1 MPQTAIIQPA
11 TPKGPPQTRTA
22 GTPGKKEQNGFS
34 PHLDKAVTNTKK
46 QQQANRDESRTT
58 ASAKTD
64 KKTSSQYRSPSPKS
78 QGTGN
83 SPDDTLTANTVN
95 NPDGTDATPEQLSGP
110 IFDAEPPEE
119 EFSTTAFSQRQQIE
133 PSAQQFQNIT
143 NTSSDEN
150 VLQKTMLAELTPAI
164 AEPIGDNAT
173 QPTTMSTVF
182 SPAIAEPID
191 DNATQ
196 PTTMSAVLL
205 PAIAEPIDDNATQPT
220 TMSTVLLP
228 AIAEPIDDNATQP
241 TTMSAVL
248 LPAITEPI
256 GDNAIKP
263 TTMSA
268 VLSSAITEPIGD
280 TAIKPAAAKESN
292 IFIDQLQ
299 RIIDQ
304 ADETGTVSITK
315 AAGTTPVDSIRSNFH
330 GVLLPQPIENSAQV
344 LVPATAGSSAAAVS
358 DLFIVDAD
366 GAEKAIAKPTEQITG
381 LRQDSQQ
388 QYFNPKIAAKNLGD
402 ANQNPQEHRR
412 GDDLPQQGMGTGP
425 QAGQVSGLS
434 SGTEQSNTFSQ
445 MVTTSQPT
453 TTPTTTPS
461 AGTTTSTTFLPSGVP
476 VQESEIMQQLSNR
489 LQLSSKN
496 MDTRINL
503 KLHPVE
509 LGSLKIDLTVK
520 EGSIRANVVAQSQHT
535 SEILEKNMTKLK
547 SILENQGFTV
557 DEISVT
563 AESDSVNDFNLFDGQ
578 LFGQNDYAPKTRKG
592 RREDEPVFTLA
603 NNVFA
608 APAMS
613 TGVNVKI

>member
-34 PHLDKAVTNTKK
+34 PHLDKAVSNTKK

-64 KKTSSQYRSPSPKS
+64 KKTSSQYPSPSPTS
-78 QGTGN
+78 QGT
-83 SPDDTLTANTVN
+83 SDLPDDTPTANTVN
-95 NPDGTDATPEQLSGP
+95 NPDGTEATPEQLAGP
-110 IFDAEPPEE
+110 VFDAEPPEE
-119 EFSTTAFSQRQQIE
+119 EFSTTVFSQPQQLE
-133 PSAQQFQNIT
+133 PSAHRLQDT
-143 NTSSDEN
+143 PSAHSTET
-150 VLQKTMLAELTPAI
+150 VLQKTMLTQQTSES
-164 AEPIGDNAT
+164 AEPKI
-173 QPTTMSTVF
+173 
-182 SPAIAEPID
+182 
-191 DNATQ
+191 
-196 PTTMSAVLL
+196 
-205 PAIAEPIDDNATQPT
+205 
-220 TMSTVLLP
+220 
-228 AIAEPIDDNATQP
+228 
-241 TTMSAVL
+241 
-248 LPAITEPI
+248 
-256 GDNAIKP
+256 DNAIP
-263 TTMSA
+263 STAIPA
-268 VLSSAITEPIGD
+268 VPAPAIPETKAMPAALTPVLPEPIID
-280 TAIKPAAAKESN
+280 KRIQPTATKDPN
-292 IFIDQLQ
+292 LFIDQLQ

-304 ADETGTVSITK
+304 ADEAGTVSITK
-315 AAGTTPVDSIRSNFH
+315 AAGTTPVDSIRNNIN
-330 GVLLPQPIENSAQV
+330 GILLPEPPENPSPV
-344 LVPATAGSSAAAVS
+344 LVSTTTGSSAAAVN
-358 DLFIVDAD
+358 DLFMANAD
-366 GAEKAIAKPTEQITG
+366 GAEKATARPGEQLSGI
-381 LRQDSQQ
+381 RQDSQQ
-388 QYFNPKIAAKNLGD
+388 QYFNPKTATKTPGD
-402 ANQNPQEHRR
+402 ASQNPQEQRR

-425 QAGQVSGLS
+425 QTGQVSGLS

-445 MVTTSQPT
+445 MVTTSQPAA
-453 TTPTTTPS
+453 TPPTTPS
-461 AGTTTSTTFLPSGVP
+461 AGTTAGTTFLPSGVP

-489 LQLSSKN
+489 LQLSGRN
-496 MDTRINL
+496 MDSRINL

-592 RREDEPVFTLA
+592 RREDEPIFTLA